1 MFWKFSKHK
10 KKQFLFSCVKITVL
24 SFGSPAKCFVKVNW
38 AKSGHPA
45 DRWLSLIGASVQVNA
60 SRQENK
66 LLEECD
72 LLINIIQQR
81 RQIISTKIKEGKVAA
96 VDVCHLLADN
106 LYWSFSGLR
115 AITPACTACRRTT
128 SIPSLFFVFVFLNML
143 SCSLEPGEL
152 NNNDFIRGR
161 IFRSLLFFILD
172 CSAAVIHQNTKRKEE
187 TARSALCLHPPAKLP
202 RSSH

>member
-1 MFWKFSKHK
+1 M
-10 KKQFLFSCVKITVL
+10 
-24 SFGSPAKCFVKVNW
+24 
-38 AKSGHPA
+38 
-45 DRWLSLIGASVQVNA
+45 NA

-96 VDVCHLLADN
+96 ADVCHLLADN
-106 LYWSFSGLR
+106 LYWSFAGLR

-128 SIPSLFFVFVFLNML
+128 SIPNLCFRFCGVFLNML
-143 SCSLEPGEL
+143 SCSLEPNEL
-152 NNNDFIRGR
+152 NNNVFIRGC

-172 CSAAVIHQNTKRKEE
+172 CSGALIHQITKRKEE
-187 TARSALCLHPPAKLP
+187 AARSALCLHPPAKLP